1 MDEAMERAD
10 NFLPRVDRH
19 ANRSALEVD
28 SRVVAVLQP
37 ASVAAEQ
44 YRVLH
49 QRLERLRTVKP
60 LRSVALTSAV
70 SGEGKS
76 MTAVNLAL
84 VAAAANPDRRVL
96 LIDADLRRPRVHL
109 LLGVEGRPGLAEVLE
124 GDCQVAEAMRRCA
137 GSRLNVLPAGA
148 RREESALLVTS
159 PRMRRLL
166 EEASEHFDEIYVD
179 APPVLAVA
187 DGSFLAGICEG
198 TVLVVRAGV
207 TSRQLVVQAMEAL
220 AGTALVGCVLNG
232 VDRNEVPYLAAANPR
247 G

>member
-10 NFLPRVDRH
+10 NFLPRVDRQT
-19 ANRSALEVD
+19 NRATMDVD

-49 QRLERLRTVKP
+49 QRLERLRSVKE
-60 LRSVALTSAV
+60 LKKIAFTSAI

-84 VAAAANPDRRVL
+84 VAAAANPDRKVL
-96 LIDADLRRPRVHL
+96 LVDADLRRPRVNV
-109 LLGVEGRPGLAEVLE
+109 LLGVDGRPGLAEVLE
-124 GDCQVAEAMRRCA
+124 GDCQVGEAIRRCA
-137 GSRLNVLPAGA
+137 GTRLMVLPAGA
-148 RREESALLVTS
+148 RREESGLLVTS
-159 PRMRRLL
+159 PRMKKLL
-166 EEASEHFDEIYVD
+166 DEAAGDFDEIYVD

-187 DGSFLAGICEG
+187 DGSFLAGVCDG
-198 TVLVVRAGV
+198 TVVVVRAGM
-207 TSRQLVVQAMEAL
+207 TSRQLVTQALEAL
-220 AGTALVGCVLNG
+220 AGTTVVGCVLNG
-232 VDRNEVPYLAAANPR
+232 VDRNEVPYLTAGKGR